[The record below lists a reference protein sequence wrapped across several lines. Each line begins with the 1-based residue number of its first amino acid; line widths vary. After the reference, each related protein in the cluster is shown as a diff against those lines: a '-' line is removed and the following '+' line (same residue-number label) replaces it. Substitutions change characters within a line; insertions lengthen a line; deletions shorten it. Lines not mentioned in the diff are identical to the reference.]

1 MVLCGNNK
9 LKKRKRDAL
18 FIQSQRGVMDK
29 FVKKQGDNASVSQQ
43 TKNVNDLND
52 GSKLPIIMFQMHL
65 KVLMFMSKKIFP

>member
-52 GSKLPIIMFQMHL
+52 GSSNNVPNAFESFNVHEQENISL
-65 KVLMFMSKKIFP
+65 